1 MKEKLYNGC
10 INLVV
15 ILLPFAMV
23 WGAVTLFKNGEY
35 IKGGLC
41 VLGALLFGLPI
52 IGLFSKSKD
61 IKKDNPSVPQIP
73 LPTTKKELI
82 KVAKRITCNDKD
94 IMNVVL
100 QSLESPKDFCQMEI
114 KAASEK
120 KYDYQ
125 QLLDW
130 YEEEKSITN
139 LKKIVM
145 LYAIG
150 NSNYV
155 AGFDWKD
162 DLETFLWKMKELQ
175 CLKQHNLPINDS
187 SLTSDGDI
195 SQWCLLIN
203 EQWKPLGFQIIF
215 IDADS
220 DEYWVTI
227 VPITND
233 IE

>member
-10 INLVV
+10 INLVI

-23 WGAVTLFKNGEY
+23 WGAVTLFTNGEY

-52 IGLFSKSKD
+52 ISLFSKSKD
-61 IKKDNPSVPQIP
+61 IKKDNLSVPQIP

-220 DEYWVTI
+220 DEYWVAI